1 MPAISRGRQPARPS
15 RGSRRRVNLWFERV
29 MAILA
34 LVNLLLVI
42 GDLTYIRFRDQ
53 YLRIL
58 PEVTEWYGETYKG
71 IEPHPET
78 TAY

>member
-42 GDLTYIRFRDQ
+42 
-53 YLRIL
+53 
-58 PEVTEWYGETYKG
+58 
-71 IEPHPET
+71 
-78 TAY
+78 